1 MRVVFM
7 GTPDFAVPSLQKLL
21 DAGFEVCAVYTQPDK
36 PKGRG
41 HKLQAPPVKELALRH
56 EIPVFQPASLR
67 KEEVQQ
73 ELQSFQPDV
82 IVVVAYGKILPKA
95 VLDLPRLGCINVH
108 GSLLPKYRG
117 AAPIQWTVINGD
129 GTGGVTTMFMGE
141 GLDTGDMLL
150 KAETP
155 VGAEETAGQLFDRL
169 KDLGADLLL
178 ETLEKLERGKL
189 TPVPQ
194 NEEDATHAPMLS
206 KELSVI
212 DWSKPARELHDLIR
226 GLNPWPSAYSYLDGK
241 KMKIHASRVAEG
253 SGEAGKAFSKDG
265 NLLVYCGKDA
275 LELTEI
281 QTENGKRMDGKSYL
295 LGHPLNKDSRFGC

>member
-241 KMKIHASRVAEG
+241 KLKIHASRVAEG

-295 LGHPLNKDSRFGC
+295 LGHPLNKDSRFGY